1 MASPRPPPPIRLTQ
15 AEQMEISLLI
25 RRIEFLEARAEAL
38 DTLRQRISTCTSQLA
53 YFQLEVE
60 RLQKVCDSLQS
71 ADNNTLH
78 RLQPRRPIGSSGLE
92 VLTERT
98 LHVESCFDFVVRALQ
113 RNMPSIQWQSRRED

>member
-1 MASPRPPPPIRLTQ
+1 MAAPNQPRGLSR

-25 RRIEFLEARAEAL
+25 RRIEFLESRAEAI
-38 DTLRQRISTCTSQLA
+38 DTLRQRISTCTAQLA
-53 YFQLEVE
+53 QFQVEVE
-60 RLQKVCDSLQS
+60 RLQKICDSLQS

-92 VLTERT
+92 VLTERS
-98 LHVESCFDFVVRALQ
+98 LHIESCFDFVVRALQ